1 LAKCLDALA
10 RWVWMKPG
18 RRDKYLKR
26 LERVK
31 GIEPSYSAF
40 ACGNEQ
46 PLPGPN
52 VPRTCIREKAAIKAK
67 PRYAAQGGIGK
78 RQ

>member
-1 LAKCLDALA
+1 
-10 RWVWMKPG
+10 MKPG

-26 LERVK
+26 LEPVK

-40 ACGNEQ
+40 GKRATFARPECSQ
-46 PLPGPN
+46 DMHPGESRN
-52 VPRTCIREKAAIKAK
+52 QRETALC
-67 PRYAAQGGIGK
+67 AQGGIGK